1 LAGVED
7 IIARVLARNERG
19 AQPVAL
25 CVAAETLLTSGDL
38 DGSLTCFDYAL
49 RLTPQLARAWT
60 GRAATLL
67 KMGRA
72 PEAVACMNRALEEEP
87 GFPGALVLKGDVLR
101 KRGVRDEALACYEQ
115 ALATNPAEHE
125 AWLARAGVLYEL
137 RRMSE
142 AKVACERFLTLA
154 PEDHGEYLTACMMM
168 KELERAIAREPLP
181 REDPLSARATKAA
194 VPNAERK
201 SGRHTPSAL
210 KAQSPAVSRTPTPAR
225 TRKKS
230 DRGAGMTGGCGGG
243 GGGGEKKSVRLSAE
257 KKSVRTPS
265 ERSLEK
271 AAERKS
277 IRGERRPSG
286 KMSASSHAAV
296 KIADKSGLTADDLAV
311 FDEVRALSLA
321 NRNVEALRKLEPIVK
336 RCPDAREAWFLRA
349 HILVPLNQYDAAL
362 SSVERAARLD
372 ARDVDTATLTV
383 KVLVAMKKDDRALA
397 AADRVLTLVPR
408 DAEAHR
414 VRGDCLVVL
423 MRQGEAVFSYEKVI
437 HYLPDDAAAWLAL
450 GRTLRQ
456 LRRFAEA
463 RMALTKALTLAKRSA
478 PELVAQTNE
487 FIAKLPP
494 EG

>member
-1 LAGVED
+1 MAGVED

-19 AQPVAL
+19 QHPVAL

-38 DGSLTCFDYAL
+38 DGSLTCFDHAL

-72 PEAVACMNRALEEEP
+72 PEAVACMNRALEVEP

-142 AKVACERFLTLA
+142 ARAACERFLALA
-154 PEDHGEYLTACMMM
+154 PEDHREYLTACMMM
-168 KELERAIAREPLP
+168 KELERAIAREPVP
-181 REDPLSARATKAA
+181 REEPLSTRAIKAA
-194 VPNAERK
+194 PPRAERK
-201 SGRHTPSAL
+201 SGRLSQSSL

-225 TRKKS
+225 ARKKS
-230 DRGAGMTGGCGGG
+230 DRTAGMT
-243 GGGGEKKSVRLSAE
+243 GGGEKKSVRLLAE
-257 KKSVRTPS
+257 KKSVRAPS

-296 KIADKSGLTADDLAV
+296 KIADKSGLTPEDLAV
-311 FDEVRALSLA
+311 FDEVRALCLA

-349 HILVPLNQYDAAL
+349 HILVPLNQFDAAL

-372 ARDVDTATLTV
+372 ARDVDTAKLAV
-383 KVLVAMKKDDRALA
+383 KILVAMKKDDRALA

-408 DAEAHR
+408 DPEAHR

-423 MRQGEAVFSYEKVI
+423 MRQGEAIFSYEKVI

-463 RMALTKALTLAKRSA
+463 RMALSKALALAKQSA
-478 PELVAQTNE
+478 PDLVAQTNE
-487 FIAKLPP
+487 FIAKLPA

>member
-1 LAGVED
+1 VAGVED
-7 IIARVLARNERG
+7 IIARVLARNER
-19 AQPVAL
+19 AQQPVAL

-38 DGSLTCFDYAL
+38 EGGLHCFDHAL
-49 RLTPQLARAWT
+49 RLTPELARAWT
-60 GRAATLL
+60 GRAATLT

-72 PEAVACMNRALEEEP
+72 SEALGCLNRALEADP
-87 GFPGALVLKGDVLR
+87 GFPGALVMKGHLLR

-115 ALATNPAEHE
+115 ALATNDGEHE

-137 RRMSE
+137 RRMGE
-142 AKVACERFLTLA
+142 AKVACERFLALA
-154 PEDHGEYLTACMMM
+154 PEDHGEYLTACMMI
-168 KELERAIAREPLP
+168 KELERAIAREPS
-181 REDPLSARATKAA
+181 SAPEGPT
-194 VPNAERK
+194 
-201 SGRHTPSAL
+201 
-210 KAQSPAVSRTPTPAR
+210 PAVSRTPTPGRA
-225 TRKKS
+225 RKKS
-230 DRGAGMTGGCGGG
+230 DRTAGMN
-243 GGGGEKKSVRLSAE
+243 GGGEKKSVRIAAA

-265 ERSLEK
+265 ERSLVK
-271 AAERKS
+271 AEKS

-296 KIADKSGLTADDLAV
+296 KIDDKSGLTADDLAI
-311 FDEVRALSLA
+311 FDEVRALCLA
-321 NRNVEALRKLEPIVK
+321 NRNVEALRKLEPVVK

-362 SSVERAARLD
+362 TSVERAARLD
-372 ARDVDTATLTV
+372 ARDVDTAKLAV
-383 KVLVAMKKDDRALA
+383 KILVAMKKDDRALA
-397 AADRVLTLVPR
+397 AADRVLTLAPR

-423 MRQGEAVFSYEKVI
+423 MRQAEAVFSYEKVI
-437 HYLPDDAAAWLAL
+437 HYVPDDAAAWLAL

-463 RMALTKALTLAKRSA
+463 RMALTRALTLAERSA

>member
-1 LAGVED
+1 VAGVED

-19 AQPVAL
+19 QQPVAL

-49 RLTPQLARAWT
+49 RLTPELARAWT
-60 GRAATLL
+60 GRAATLT

-72 PEAVACMNRALEEEP
+72 AEALGCINRALEAEP

-115 ALATNPAEHE
+115 ALATNPGEHE

-137 RRMSE
+137 RRMNE
-142 AKVACERFLTLA
+142 AKAACERFLALA
-154 PEDHGEYLTACMMM
+154 PEDHREYLTACMMM
-168 KELERAIAREPLP
+168 KELERAIAREPVP
-181 REDPLSARATKAA
+181 REDPLSTRAMKAA
-194 VPNAERK
+194 SPRAERK
-201 SGRHTPSAL
+201 SGRLSQSAL
-210 KAQSPAVSRTPTPAR
+210 AAQTPAVSRTPTPAR
-225 TRKKS
+225 ARKKS
-230 DRGAGMTGGCGGG
+230 DRTAGMT
-243 GGGGEKKSVRLSAE
+243 GGGGEKKSVRLVAE

-271 AAERKS
+271 AAEKKS

-296 KIADKSGLTADDLAV
+296 KIVDKSGLTAEDLAV
-311 FDEVRALSLA
+311 FDEVRALCFA

-349 HILVPLNQYDAAL
+349 HILVPLNQHDAAL

-372 ARDVDTATLTV
+372 ARDVDTAKLTV
-383 KVLVAMKKDDRALA
+383 KILVAMKKDDRALA

-408 DAEAHR
+408 DPEAHR

-463 RMALTKALTLAKRSA
+463 RMALTKALTLAKRLA

>member
-1 LAGVED
+1 MAGVED

-19 AQPVAL
+19 QQPVAL

-38 DGSLTCFDYAL
+38 DGGLTCFDHAL

-60 GRAATLL
+60 GRATTLL

-72 PEAVACMNRALEEEP
+72 PEAVACMDRALEVDP
-87 GFPGALVLKGDVLR
+87 GFPAALVLKGDVLR

-115 ALATNPAEHE
+115 ALATNPGAHE

-142 AKVACERFLTLA
+142 AKAACERFLAIA

-168 KELERAIAREPLP
+168 KELERAVARAPLP
-181 REDPLSARATKAA
+181 REDPLSTRAMKLES
-194 VPNAERK
+194 PKAERK
-201 SGRHTPSAL
+201 SVRRAPSAL
-210 KAQSPAVSRTPTPAR
+210 ETQTPAVSRTPTPAR
-225 TRKKS
+225 SRKKS
-230 DRGAGMTGGCGGG
+230 DRTAGMKGGD
-243 GGGGEKKSVRLSAE
+243 GEKKSVRLGAE
-257 KKSVRTPS
+257 KKSVRTPP

-271 AAERKS
+271 GAEKKS

-311 FDEVRALSLA
+311 FDEVRALCLA

-336 RCPDAREAWFLRA
+336 RCPDAREAWLLRA
-349 HILVPLNQYDAAL
+349 HILIPLNQYDAAL

-372 ARDVDTATLTV
+372 ARDVDTAKLTV

-408 DAEAHR
+408 DPEAHR
-414 VRGDCLVVL
+414 VRADCLVVL

-463 RMALTKALTLAKRSA
+463 RMALTKALTLAKQSA